1 MRSFRP
7 SVFFVGKVLLAGA
20 MMAPTPA
27 HADTFTLQGSTT
39 LSSRVVI
46 PQKQA
51 IEAASGH
58 RLVLVPNKS
67 SLGIQALF
75 EGAAQFAMISGPLDT
90 EIRTLRTVLPNAP
103 FDRLRVFQVARVQM
117 AFAVHPDNPLRTITR
132 DKLRLVLQGK
142 IKNWREVGGSDLPIQ
157 LVMVRDGGGV
167 QASVENALL
176 EDGKIDPE
184 QAIRVQ
190 ISSQV
195 VKIVL
200 QVPGSL
206 GLAQAG
212 IVRRAEAPELALD
225 EPVEQRLSLVV
236 LGEPTPEMKSVID
249 AVSEAAAKVLE

>member
-1 MRSFRP
+1 MQFFRP
-7 SVFFVGKVLLAGA
+7 NACFVGRILLAGA
-20 MMAPTPA
+20 MFAAAPA

-39 LSSRVVI
+39 LSNRLMI
-46 PQKQA
+46 PQRKA

-58 RLVLVPNKS
+58 KLVLVPNKS
-67 SLGIQALF
+67 SLGLQALF
-75 EGAAQFAMISGPLDT
+75 EGSAQFAMISGPLDT
-90 EIRTLRTVLPNAP
+90 ELKTLQTALPNAP
-103 FDRLRVFQVARVQM
+103 FDRLRTFQVARVQM

-132 DKLRLVLQGK
+132 GKLRSILQGK
-142 IKNWREVGGSDLPIQ
+142 VKNWREVGGSDLPIQ
-157 LVMVRDGGGV
+157 LVMVREGGGV

-176 EDGKIDPE
+176 EGGKIDAGE
-184 QAIRVQ
+184 AIRVQ

-200 QVPGSL
+200 QLPGAL

-225 EPVEQRLSLVV
+225 EPIDQRLSLVV

-249 AVSEAAAKVLE
+249 AVSDVAAKVLE